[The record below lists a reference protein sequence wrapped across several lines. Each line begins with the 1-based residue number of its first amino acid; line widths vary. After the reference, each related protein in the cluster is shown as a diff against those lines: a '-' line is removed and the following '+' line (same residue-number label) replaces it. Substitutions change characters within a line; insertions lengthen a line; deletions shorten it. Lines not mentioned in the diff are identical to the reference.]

1 MYLVLNQKAQEKLTD
16 VFSNYGHNPSSMQQ
30 TAVLAIQDT
39 LTLMLSG
46 HAAPKYYL
54 SALDPGMG
62 KTTAILTWL
71 EAYLETPSAYRGQG
85 VLIALDRL
93 EEIRRYIEDGQI
105 PQKYFAVLVSDGSEE
120 GQELNSMGLGKQGRN
135 NALILFTTKKQI
147 HNRSHSGHFNEVSA
161 FHYNGQPRRVKIW
174 DESFTI
180 GKEAVLN
187 LYDFGKLLTPL
198 RAVSTELSDAVLH
211 VLNDIIIRKNG
222 DVYQMPELPILP
234 KEQGLYTIWD
244 TPREREIANL
254 LWRFSGQLVSIR
266 SEDNSLIVVDC
277 VPSIPDDFAPCLI
290 LDASARMKATYELQD
305 EERNDI
311 IRLPYSN
318 KSYRNLEV
326 NVWPMKSGKQII
338 KDLKIVLPEL
348 VQLFDNNPK
357 EHFLIILHKDHKEQI
372 SKALSKQLTPEQHS
386 LVKFCTWARHTA
398 TNDFSNIANIIMLS
412 PYQFPDYAYEAT
424 TRAATVMTTAKGK
437 PSIEHIM
444 RVKKGEI
451 SSNILQAV
459 NRGKPRKSEGD
470 TCPPC
475 RLWLITHP
483 NTGIAK
489 ELPNIFPECKR
500 APWKVRAVHLT
511 SSKQRKTF
519 AHIKDLMKRG
529 VTEVLATTVRE
540 HLGFKGSASNFTRDV
555 INQAIFV
562 DALASIGWKCVMDG
576 INYVF
581 RGSQVMQ
588 AS

>member
-1 MYLVLNQKAQEKLTD
+1 VYSDLNQKAQEKLTD
-16 VFSNYGHNPSSMQQ
+16 AFSKHVHNPSPDQLK
-30 TAVLAIQDT
+30 AVLAIQDV
-39 LTLMLSG
+39 LTRMLSG

-71 EAYLETPSAYRGQG
+71 EACLENPTAYGNQG

-93 EEIRRYIEDGQI
+93 DEIQRYIEDGQI
-105 PQKYFAVLVSDGSEE
+105 PRQYYAVLVSDGSEE
-120 GQELNSMGLGKQGRN
+120 GKELNNMGLGKHGRN

-147 HNRSHSGHFNEVSA
+147 HNRSHSGHFNDVSA

-187 LYDFGKLLTPL
+187 LYDFGRLLTPL
-198 RAVSTELSDAVLH
+198 NAVSSELSDAVLH
-211 VLNDIIIRKNG
+211 VVNDIIKRKNG
-222 DVYQMPELPILP
+222 DVYQMPELPVLP
-234 KEQGLYTIWD
+234 KELGLNTIWE
-244 TPREREIANL
+244 TPKEREIANL

-266 SEDNSLIVVDC
+266 ADAKSVIVVDC

-290 LDASARMKATYELQD
+290 LDASARLKATYELQD
-305 EERNDI
+305 EQRNDI

-338 KDLKIVLPEL
+338 KDSKIVLPEL
-348 VQLFDNNPK
+348 VQLFDNNPN
-357 EHFLIILHKDHKEQI
+357 EHFLVILHKDHKEAI
-372 SKALSKQLTPEQHS
+372 STGLSKQLTPEQLS
-386 LVKFCTWARHTA
+386 WVKFCTWARHTA
-398 TNDFSNIANIIMLS
+398 TNEFSDIANIIMLS
-412 PYQFPDYAYEAT
+412 PFQFPDYAYEAT

-437 PSIEHIM
+437 PIIEHVM

-489 ELPNIFPECKR
+489 ELPNIFPECR
-500 APWKVRAVHLT
+500 VVPWKVKAVHLT

-519 AHIKDLMKRG
+519 AHLKDLIKQG
-529 VTEVLATTVRE
+529 VTEVMVKTVRE
-540 HLGFKGSASNFTRDV
+540 HLGFKGSPSNFTRDV
-555 INQAIFV
+555 INQSIFV
-562 DALASIGWKCVMDG
+562 DALNSIGWKCVMDG

-581 RGSQVMQ
+581 RGCPVIQ